1 MVNMGPLNESDS
13 ASHPLHLQESVA
25 TGIFATT
32 TVGGGIKMRIETL
45 AKRVTMRITLGE
57 EG

>member
-1 MVNMGPLNESDS
+1 MVDMVHLNESDS
-13 ASHPLHLQESVA
+13 ASHPLRLQESVA

>member
-1 MVNMGPLNESDS
+1 MVDMGPLNESDS
-13 ASHPLHLQESVA
+13 ASHPLRLQESVA
-25 TGIFATT
+25 IGIFATT

-45 AKRVTMRITLGE
+45 AKRVTVRITLGE

>member
-1 MVNMGPLNESDS
+1 MVDMGPLNESDS

-32 TVGGGIKMRIETL
+32 TVGGETKMRIETL
-45 AKRVTMRITLGE
+45 VKRVTMRIILEE

>member
-1 MVNMGPLNESDS
+1 MVDMVPLNESDS

-32 TVGGGIKMRIETL
+32 TVGGETKMRIETL
-45 AKRVTMRITLGE
+45 VKRVTMRITLGE
-57 EG
+57 GG

>member
-1 MVNMGPLNESDS
+1 MVDMVHLNEYDS

-32 TVGGGIKMRIETL
+32 TVGGETKMRIKTL
-45 AKRVTMRITLGE
+45 VKRVTMRIILEE